1 MKVHR
6 AVTGAWI
13 LMASAQLA
21 GCSGADERLPPAVTT
36 EVARDFNQGDA
47 LRTAANYTDD
57 AQILAPQHPPVL
69 GKAAIVAF
77 FKANIDKYL
86 GFGND
91 TTWSLVR
98 GDVAIEQGVYSVR
111 NVRVGVNVEA
121 GKYIR
126 IWKRTNNGTWKLY
139 RDMYSSDSES
149 PAAVSVS
156 PEQAPGQELMAK

>member
-1 MKVHR
+1 MKVQR
-6 AVTGAWI
+6 AVAGAWI
-13 LMASAQLA
+13 LVACADLA
-21 GCSGADERLPPAVTT
+21 GCSSADGRLPPAVTT
-36 EVARDFNQGDA
+36 EVARDFNEGDA
-47 LRTAANYTDD
+47 LRTAADYTDD
-57 AQILAPQHPPVL
+57 AQILAPQHPAVQ

-98 GDVAIEQGVYSVR
+98 GDVAIEQGTYSVR
-111 NVRVGVNVEA
+111 NVRVGENVES

-126 IWKRTNNGTWKLY
+126 IWKRDNNGTWKLY
-139 RDMYSSDSES
+139 RDMYSSDSAT

-156 PEQAPGQELMAK
+156 PGEAPGPG